1 MTYLYL
7 VMRKFIGL
15 GLVLGLV
22 ASMFV
27 MDGNKEANSLTVE
40 SDFLLL
46 NDDIAHAKNLVEL
59 EEKKEEGKAEEL
71 IWLN

>member
-1 MTYLYL
+1 
-7 VMRKFIGL
+7 MRKIIGL

>member
-1 MTYLYL
+1 
-7 VMRKFIGL
+7 MRKFIGL